1 MKKKKLKESSP
12 LLSLFKNYIFRE
24 RKRDFPFRREKKKN
38 GENFHCDARF
48 ISEIYASIFLSLFLL
63 SLTSHHHSNRTIKL
77 SHIFFTR
84 LPSSPLFSVFN
95 VCFLPFSLS
104 LSRSLHKGGHA
115 GKIDSNISEI
125 VIRSRSTHCSEIDG
139 RVYVFAWV
147 EGRERIHR
155 EQLDRNT

>member
-24 RKRDFPFRREKKKN
+24 RKRDFPFRREKKN

-48 ISEIYASIFLSLFLL
+48 ISEIYASIFLSLSFYYRLRVTTTRIARSSCPIFFLL
-63 SLTSHHHSNRTIKL
+63 
-77 SHIFFTR
+77 
-84 LPSSPLFSVFN
+84 V
-95 VCFLPFSLS
+95 FLPPPYFPFSTFVSFLSFSLS
-104 LSRSLHKGGHA
+104 LSLHKGGHA

>member
-104 LSRSLHKGGHA
+104 LSRSLPL
-115 GKIDSNISEI
+115 SS
-125 VIRSRSTHCSEIDG
+125 S
-139 RVYVFAWV
+139 YP
-147 EGRERIHR
+147 
-155 EQLDRNT
+155 LDRSSSLAVVTPQIRPSFSFSLSLLLSRTILPRSLAPSFRDTS